1 MMWKIFMLTMVEL
14 LTMTMTTMI
23 MIMMMIMTN
32 IMIMKALLP
41 TSTDSTPPS
50 TQPLPSRGEESIA
63 HCGVAWYWY
72 WPMIVLALW
81 LLTWYLV
88 LKKLWQKLQSCGN
101 LSAQSDVAVLTP
113 GGAPRVLDLRKV
125 DSEEHVAVLQ
135 HFRISSC
142 FEKYWCCCVC
152 VIVIKFWW
160 FKNKIQ

>member
-1 MMWKIFMLTMVEL
+1 MKTILKYISIYL
-14 LTMTMTTMI
+14 STMI

-81 LLTWYLV
+81 LLTRYLV
-88 LKKLWQKLQSCGN
+88 LKKLRSCGN
-101 LSAQSDVAVLTP
+101 LSAQSDIAVLAP
-113 GGAPRVLDLRKV
+113 GGSPRVLDLAKV

-135 HFRISSC
+135 HIRISFC